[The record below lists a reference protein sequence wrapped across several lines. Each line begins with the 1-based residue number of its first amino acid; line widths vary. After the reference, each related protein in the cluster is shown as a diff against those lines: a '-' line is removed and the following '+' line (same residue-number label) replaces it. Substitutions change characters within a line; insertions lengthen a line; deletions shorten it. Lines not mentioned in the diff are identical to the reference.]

1 MGILGSHKKL
11 PCSGRGIGASDCSHR
26 CLPPESSSRI
36 ADGVEPPGRKDHNHT
51 DQNATNVPATIEP
64 GSNGDLVMKTTLR
77 RRLAGWLA
85 GHDAVPT
92 TGQAVLGY
100 YADSGVFDRESI
112 RLKRIVDRRTEAMI
126 DDAFQPVE
134 AAIADDFDVD
144 PANVSFSYDTKLTM
158 PAELTLGQIYRTA
171 RQRADDGAD
180 PVALSVW
187 TDASAETADLAEND
201 VAGPVT
207 FRHSITEAQWQTG
220 PSSPQ
225 DLVDGGDYLTRL
237 VLAALIDGDMRD
249 AINDAE
255 FGDFSVAFDVTP
267 DERRRV
273 AEIAQATLESELEE
287 SFERLPDEVREIYE
301 WAVDLSERH
310 QDRDPHFRDLFEA
323 ARDGDQAAREQI
335 RTEYRDAS
343 LSAFDTEVD
352 LFEGVETLPYLK
364 TQYARVGVIYDGM
377 IEMYRRAGLPVDEA
391 FKRSIVLAIIG
402 AQIWL
407 DDVDDYADD
416 RVEGQLT
423 PVTAEYVLA
432 EDAETAY
439 DRIVSISEEYFELA
453 ETFAT
458 QTDSPL
464 TGIATEYIYRSG
476 DPSVLPGAVADE

>member
-1 MGILGSHKKL
+1 M
-11 PCSGRGIGASDCSHR
+11 R
-26 CLPPESSSRI
+26 
-36 ADGVEPPGRKDHNHT
+36 
-51 DQNATNVPATIEP
+51 
-64 GSNGDLVMKTTLR
+64 TTLR
-77 RRLAGWLA
+77 RRFAGWLA
-85 GHDAVPT
+85 ERDTVPT
-92 TGQAVLGY
+92 TGQAVFGY
-100 YADSGVFDRESI
+100 YAGSGVFDRESI
-112 RLKRIVDRRTEAMI
+112 QLKRIVDRRTEAMI
-126 DDAFQPVE
+126 DDAFKPVE
-134 AAIADDFDVD
+134 DAIADAFDVA
-144 PANVSFSYDTKLTM
+144 PGAVSFSYDTKLTM

-171 RQRADDGAD
+171 RNRADDGAD
-180 PVALSVW
+180 PVALSMW
-187 TDASAETADLAEND
+187 EDETPEATDLAEND
-201 VAGPVT
+201 VAGPVS
-207 FRHSITEAQWQTG
+207 FRQSITEEQWATG
-220 PSSPQ
+220 PTSPQ

-255 FGDFSVAFDVTP
+255 FEDFSVGFDITP
-267 DERRRV
+267 AERRRV
-273 AEIAQATLESELEE
+273 AEIAQETLASELDAT
-287 SFERLPDEVREIYE
+287 FDRLPGEVREIYE

-310 QDRDPHFRDLFEA
+310 QDRDPHFRDLFRA
-323 ARDGDQAAREQI
+323 ARDGDSSAREDI

-343 LSAFDTEVD
+343 LSEFDAEVT
-352 LFEGVETLPYLK
+352 LFEDIEALPYLK

-416 RVEGQLT
+416 RVDGQLT

-439 DRIVSISEEYFELA
+439 DRIVSISEGYFDLA

-458 QTDSPL
+458 ETDSPL

-476 DPSVLPGAVADE
+476 DPTVLPGAAAGE

>member
-1 MGILGSHKKL
+1 
-11 PCSGRGIGASDCSHR
+11 
-26 CLPPESSSRI
+26 
-36 ADGVEPPGRKDHNHT
+36 
-51 DQNATNVPATIEP
+51 
-64 GSNGDLVMKTTLR
+64 MKTTLP

-85 GHDAVPT
+85 ERDPIPT
-92 TGQAVLGY
+92 TGQAVLSY

-112 RLKRIVDRRTEAMI
+112 QLKRIVDQRTEAMI
-126 DDAFQPVE
+126 EDAFGPVE
-134 AAIADDFDVD
+134 TAIAADFDVD
-144 PANVSFSYDTKLTM
+144 PAEVAFSYDTKLTM

-171 RQRADDGAD
+171 RRRADDGAD
-180 PVALSVW
+180 PVALSMWADGVP
-187 TDASAETADLAEND
+187 DDDLAEND
-201 VAGPVT
+201 AAGPVS
-207 FRHSITEAQWQTG
+207 FRRAITDEQWQTG

-255 FGDFSVAFDVTP
+255 FDDFAVGFEVTP
-267 DERRRV
+267 EERRRV
-273 AEIAQATLESELEE
+273 AEIAQETLASELEAT
-287 SFERLPDEVREIYE
+287 FERLPADVRNIYE

-343 LSAFDTEVD
+343 LSAFDTEIT
-352 LFEGVETLPYLK
+352 LFEDVETLPYLK

-407 DDVDDYADD
+407 DDLDDYADD
-416 RVEGQLT
+416 RLEGQLT

-432 EDAETAY
+432 DDPTTAY
-439 DRIVSISEEYFELA
+439 NQVVAISEQYFDLA
-453 ETFAT
+453 EQFAT
-458 QTDSPL
+458 ETDSPL

-476 DPSVLPGAVADE
+476 DPGVLPGAAATDSA

>member
-1 MGILGSHKKL
+1 M
-11 PCSGRGIGASDCSHR
+11 
-26 CLPPESSSRI
+26 
-36 ADGVEPPGRKDHNHT
+36 
-51 DQNATNVPATIEP
+51 PATIEP
-64 GSNGDLVMKTTLR
+64 DSIGDLIMRTTLR

-85 GHDAVPT
+85 ERNKLPT

-112 RLKRIVDRRTEAMI
+112 QLKRIVDRRTEAMI
-126 DDAFQPVE
+126 ADAFDPVE
-134 AAIADDFDVD
+134 DAIAKEFDID
-144 PANVSFSYDTKLTM
+144 PAEVSFSYDTKLTM

-171 RQRADDGAD
+171 RHRASDGAD
-180 PVALSVW
+180 PVALSMW
-187 TDASAETADLAEND
+187 ESDRETASDLAEND
-201 VAGPVT
+201 VAGPVR
-207 FRHSITEAQWQTG
+207 FRKSISDAQWQAG
-220 PSSPQ
+220 PTSPQ

-255 FGDFSVAFDVTP
+255 FEDFSVAFTVTP

-273 AEIAQATLESELEE
+273 AEVAQKTLEAELEDT
-287 SFERLPDEVREIYE
+287 FDRLPDEVREIYD

-310 QDRDPHFRDLFEA
+310 QDRDPHFRELFEA
-323 ARDGDQAAREQI
+323 ARDGDSAARDRI
-335 RTEYRDAS
+335 KAEYRDVS
-343 LSAFDTEVD
+343 LSAFDADID

-416 RVEGQLT
+416 RVDGQLT
-423 PVTAEYVLA
+423 PVTAEYILA
-432 EDAETAY
+432 ENTETAY
-439 DRIVSISEEYFELA
+439 DRIVSISEQYFDLA
-453 ETFAT
+453 ERFAT

-476 DPSVLPGAVADE
+476 DPGVLPGAVADGE

>member
-1 MGILGSHKKL
+1 M
-11 PCSGRGIGASDCSHR
+11 
-26 CLPPESSSRI
+26 
-36 ADGVEPPGRKDHNHT
+36 
-51 DQNATNVPATIEP
+51 PATIEP
-64 GSNGDLVMKTTLR
+64 GPNGDLVMKTTFR

-85 GHDAVPT
+85 ERDAVPT

-112 RLKRIVDRRTEAMI
+112 QLKRVVDRRTEAMI
-126 DDAFQPVE
+126 ADAFGPVE
-134 AAIADDFDVD
+134 AALADAFDVD
-144 PANVSFSYDTKLTM
+144 PADVAFSYDTKLTM

-171 RQRADDGAD
+171 RQRAHDGAD
-180 PVALSVW
+180 PVALSMW
-187 TDASAETADLAEND
+187 AAGSAERDDLEEND

-207 FRHSITEAQWQTG
+207 FRQSISEAQWQTG

-255 FGDFSVAFDVTP
+255 FEDFAVGFDVTP

-273 AEIAQATLESELEE
+273 AEIAQETLESELEAT
-287 SFERLPDEVREIYE
+287 FDRLPEEVREIYE

-343 LSAFDTEVD
+343 LSAFDTDVD
-352 LFEGVETLPYLK
+352 LFEDVETLPYLK

-407 DDVDDYADD
+407 DDLDDYADD
-416 RVEGQLT
+416 RLDGQLT

-432 EDAETAY
+432 DDPATAY
-439 DRIVSISEEYFELA
+439 RQVVSISEGYFDLA
-453 ETFAT
+453 EEFAT
-458 QTDSPL
+458 RTDSPL

-476 DPSVLPGAVADE
+476 DPSVLPGAVDTDAA

>member
-1 MGILGSHKKL
+1 M
-11 PCSGRGIGASDCSHR
+11 
-26 CLPPESSSRI
+26 
-36 ADGVEPPGRKDHNHT
+36 
-51 DQNATNVPATIEP
+51 PATIEP
-64 GSNGDLVMKTTLR
+64 DSNGDLVMKTTVS

-85 GHDAVPT
+85 QRDAIPT

-112 RLKRIVDRRTEAMI
+112 QLERIVDRRTEAMI
-126 DDAFQPVE
+126 ADAFEPVE
-134 AAIADDFDVD
+134 EAIAEVFDVA
-144 PANVSFSYDTKLTM
+144 PADVAFSYDTKLTM

-171 RQRADDGAD
+171 RQRADDGGD
-180 PVALSVW
+180 PVALSMWADGVPK
-187 TDASAETADLAEND
+187 TDDLAEND
-201 VAGPVT
+201 AAGPVS
-207 FRHSITEAQWQTG
+207 FRQSISEAQWRDG
-220 PSSPQ
+220 PNSPQ
-225 DLVDGGDYLTRL
+225 DLVDGGDYLTRI

-255 FGDFSVAFDVTP
+255 FEDFSVAFDVSP

-273 AEIAQATLESELEE
+273 AEIAQATLESELEAT
-287 SFERLPDEVREIYE
+287 FDRLPGEVREIYE

-323 ARDGDQAAREQI
+323 ARDGDTGARDAI
-335 RTEYRDAS
+335 RAEYRDAP
-343 LSAFDTEVD
+343 LSEFDTDVD

-407 DDVDDYADD
+407 DDLDDYADD
-416 RVEGQLT
+416 RIDGQLT

-432 EDAETAY
+432 EDPATAY
-439 DRIVSISEEYFELA
+439 DRVVSISEAYFDLA
-453 ETFAT
+453 EQFAT

-476 DPSVLPGAVADE
+476 DPSVLPGAVDTDST